1 MTPSIGVIVNPVAGV
16 GGPAGLKGSDGIE
29 IQATAIARGSAARA
43 GGRATD
49 ALALIGRLHPGA
61 RVLTAA
67 GSMGEDASRGAGLTP
82 EVVYRSTAA
91 ETIGLDTTN
100 AATALVSAGA
110 GLILFA
116 GGDGTARD
124 VCDAPLAD
132 TAVLGIPAG
141 VKMYSGCFAV
151 SPVAAGAVAAHWMA
165 GGEHPVAEV
174 EVLDV
179 DEEQIRQ
186 GRVDPTLY
194 GIVRVPVE
202 PGRTQARKSPTGGSQ
217 LGAVRTAAAGAVERM
232 RPGVTYLLGP
242 GGTIS
247 EVAALLGVEGTPL
260 GVDVARD
267 GVLVLADAS
276 ERELLDLLDGAVAK
290 AIITVIGGQGFLL
303 GRGNQ
308 QISAAVLETIGSDP
322 LMVVATEEKLI
333 DLDGRPLL
341 VDTGDPDLDARL
353 EGYTEVVTGPQTTS
367 LYAVH
372 APESEREN

>member
-353 EGYTEVVTGPQTTS
+353 QGYTEVVTGPQTTS

>member
-217 LGAVRTAAAGAVERM
+217 FGAVRTAAAGAVERM

>member
-67 GSMGEDASRGAGLTP
+67 GSMGEDASHGAGLTP

-267 GVLVLADAS
+267 GALVLADAS

-372 APESEREN
+372 APESEGEN